1 MCRLIEK
8 ATSKGIKVINEIGVA
23 FAHSKV
29 SEEEIFIE
37 RIKKQTQKFI
47 EAGAWKILIESEGL
61 TENIDEKGYSGRS

>member
-29 SEEEIFIE
+29 NEKEAHKDEINVIKEESQSEF
-37 RIKKQTQKFI
+37 
-47 EAGAWKILIESEGL
+47 ESES
-61 TENIDEKGYSGRS
+61 EYESEQ